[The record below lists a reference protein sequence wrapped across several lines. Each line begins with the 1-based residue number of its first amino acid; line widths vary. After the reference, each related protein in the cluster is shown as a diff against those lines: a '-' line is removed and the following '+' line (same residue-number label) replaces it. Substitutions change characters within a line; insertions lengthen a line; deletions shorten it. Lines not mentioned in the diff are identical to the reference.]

1 MYISRYV
8 IAKLLKVEE
17 SKIKQV
23 KLKEDKVSIRLQNCE
38 ETKLIS
44 VAEYR
49 QYLQEFRNKKQHH
62 NYYKVAISATIVSVL
77 TFATGYFVNQSVFS
91 NTVTRRNVGSTQQ
104 KDRTILLVN
113 LALLTGTVTQS
124 VMLKKTTAKIEVK

>member
-1 MYISRYV
+1 MYISRHI
-8 IAKLLKVEE
+8 IAKLFKVEE

-23 KLKEDKVSIRLQNCE
+23 KLKEDKVSIKLQNCE

-44 VAEYR
+44 VAEYQ
-49 QYLQEFRNKKQHH
+49 QYLQEFRNKKEQH
-62 NYYKVAISATIVSVL
+62 NYYKVAISAIIVSVL

-113 LALLTGTVTQS
+113 LALLTGTVTHS
-124 VMLKKTTAKIEVK
+124 VMLKKTTIKVEVK